1 MKKYKVEIK
10 SREIKLLK
18 TDEMLESLNIVDNTL
33 SSEKIFDLLVKID
46 NFNDVDIVVEDKND
60 PISKE
65 IFELINSILLKMVK
79 AD

>member
-18 TDEMLESLNIVDNTL
+18 TNEMLESLNIVDNTL
-33 SSEKIFDLLVKID
+33 SSEKIFDLLVKIE
-46 NFNDVDIVVEDKND
+46 NFKDVDIFVEDKND